1 MKAAIYL
8 FPAVICAVVAS
19 GEASAQ
25 SQEVDDTTKLAE
37 EIIDCA
43 GLDVNAERL
52 KCYDEVAAP
61 LLGLDDAPAD
71 SGAATALH
79 QFTGKD
85 NWDSEALEFGKPW
98 RLIWQ
103 NQGSLLTVELHTSEG
118 ELVDVIGNQIGAGG
132 GRSEVLDPGSYRLAV
147 RGIGAWRLQ
156 VVREAEEGQN

>member
-25 SQEVDDTTKLAE
+25 SPAADDTTKLAE

-43 GLDVNAERL
+43 GLEENAERL
-52 KCYDEVAAP
+52 KCYDEVAEP

-71 SGAATALH
+71 SGAATALQ

-85 NWDSEALEFGKPW
+85 NWDSDILEFDKPW

-103 NQGSLLTVELHTSEG
+103 NQGSLLTVELQTAQG

-132 GRSEVLDPGSYRLAV
+132 GRSEVLEPGSYRLAV
-147 RGIGAWRLQ
+147 RGLGGWRLQ
-156 VVREAEEGQN
+156 VISEAE